1 MGESNWSC
9 TASAFTEAQARE
21 RSVFS
26 NLVLQKTFTMK
37 VLPGTVGHQ
46 CTSVT
51 KEQEGRSFLV
61 VAWKAGQTH
70 VLQGS

>member
-21 RSVFS
+21 GSVFR
-26 NLVLQKTFTMK
+26 NLVLQKSLSVR

-51 KEQEGRSFLV
+51 EEQEGGSFLV
-61 VAWKAGQTH
+61 VAWKAEQTIYCTA
-70 VLQGS
+70 V